1 MPTGEPIWNRE
12 FSGTLLRIPLGLYF
26 LFAGRM
32 KLEFIDGFIETVRS
46 FGILPDQ
53 MAVLYG
59 VMTPWVEVVV
69 GIMLVVGFWTTT
81 AAIGATLMLVSY
93 IVAMGLFPMHPD
105 IFNKDIIL
113 LCASLALLATGGGI
127 LSIDGFR
134 RSG

>member
-1 MPTGEPIWNRE
+1 MAAGEPIWNKE
-12 FSGTLLRIPLGLYF
+12 FSGTLIRIPLGLYF

-32 KLEFIDGFIETVRS
+32 KLEYIDGFIETVRS

-53 MAVLYG
+53 MAVVYG
-59 VMTPWVEVVV
+59 VMVPWIEAAV
-69 GIMLVVGFWTTT
+69 GIMLVVGFWTTP
-81 AAIGATLMLVSY
+81 AAILAALMLVSY
-93 IVAMGLFPMHPD
+93 IIAMGLFPMHPD

-113 LCASLALLATGGGI
+113 LCCSLALLATGGGV